1 MITFSN
7 PRIEAT
13 FTDWPLGGSKRGAC
27 KFWVEWDKKRGYRFG
42 RQTSGKPKFMTYGGQ
57 ACIVEGSD
65 GLLYAPWSPS
75 VGLTRGPA
83 GWQATQEALP
93 GMDADDI
100 EMTGCFDVKG
110 LNVKSDSIGIGLTFS
125 IKDVDVSTLAKFANR
140 DGRIVIESIEEIP
153 EGEGDE
159 FNAED

>member
-1 MITFSN
+1 M
-7 PRIEAT
+7 
-13 FTDWPLGGSKRGAC
+13 
-27 KFWVEWDKKRGYRFG
+27 
-42 RQTSGKPKFMTYGGQ
+42 
-57 ACIVEGSD
+57 
-65 GLLYAPWSPS
+65 
-75 VGLTRGPA
+75 GLTRGPA

-100 EMTGCFDVKG
+100 EMTGCFD
-110 LNVKSDSIGIGLTFS
+110 VKSDSIGIGLTFS